1 MKYSVYKLEFSA
13 GVHLGE
19 TSLEDS
25 EFQIHADTIF
35 SALCLQALYAG
46 GEEELNKLCGMVKE
60 SRIAISD
67 AFPYIDKKL
76 YIPKPMLTVQSNR
89 EGNST
94 DKKNFKKMKYIP
106 VDALDDFL
114 EGNIDAAAVN
124 EELKYLG
131 KSELRTL
138 ASIRGLEETMP
149 YHVGVYRFSKDCGL
163 YIIVGYENDDDL
175 YYLED
180 LLISLSYDGIGGK
193 RSSGLGRIELKT
205 AKVPE
210 KLEKALQDASAERY
224 IALSVCLPEEDLTDE
239 LISNSSYGLIRRG
252 GFTYSSTYADEPR
265 RKKDIYLFQ
274 PGSVFTEKFKGG
286 IFDVSDGGR
295 HPVYKYAVPL
305 WLGVK

>member
-35 SALCLQALYAG
+35 SALCLQALYSG
-46 GEEELNKLCGMVKE
+46 GEDELNKFCGMVRE
-60 SRIAISD
+60 GRIAISD
-67 AFPYIDKKL
+67 ALPYMNDKL
-76 YIPKPMLTVQSNR
+76 YIPKPMMAVQSER
-89 EGNST
+89 EGNSA

-106 VDALDDFL
+106 VDMLDDFL
-114 EGNIDAAAVN
+114 AGNIDAQAVN
-124 EELKYLG
+124 SELKDLG
-131 KSELRTL
+131 KSELRTM
-138 ASIRGLEETMP
+138 ASIKGLEETLP

-163 YIIVGYENDDDL
+163 YIIAAYEKDDDL
-175 YYLED
+175 YYLEE
-180 LLISLSYDGIGGK
+180 LLIALSYDGIGGK
-193 RSSGLGRIELKT
+193 RSSGLGRFAVKT
-205 AKVPE
+205 GKVPE
-210 KLEKALQDASAERY
+210 KLEKALQNTSAEKY

-239 LISNSSYGLIRRG
+239 LIADSSYGLIRRG
-252 GFTYSSTYADEPR
+252 GFAYSSTYSDEPR

-274 PGSVFTEKFKGG
+274 PGSVFKERFKGG